1 MMRRYIA
8 LFFALLLIAGCST
21 SGPVVTKS
29 SRTEKTVPTRKNPEP
44 GKAAKSENPVKYG
57 NVLKNDDGAVKSEY
71 LAQDEEDDISVLLEP
86 DQFQDFDIPIVFNDA
101 VKYYVQYFSTEKRKV
116 FGNWLRRARRYVPV
130 IREILKAQGMPEDLV
145 YLAMIESGF
154 NPKAYSSAKACG
166 PWQFIYATGG
176 RYGLKV
182 NYWVDERRDPEKST
196 VAAAKYLRDLFNQFG
211 CWYLAAAGY
220 NAGEKRVE
228 RAIEQHNTSDFWELS
243 KYNALPRETRAY
255 IPQLIA
261 AAIIAKDP
269 EKYGFGSITYDPPVR
284 FSHMR
289 VPRATPLSVMAKSAS
304 IELSELK
311 SINPEI
317 LRNITPPN
325 DNDYLIK
332 LPQGVDIDGAGAR
345 LQTALSKERQVR
357 DVFAYKIKKRDTLAK
372 ILKKYK
378 VKREELYLV
387 NDCEGGLA
395 VRPGM
400 TINIP
405 KFTGPAKAGII
416 IAKNEVR
423 NDSEIKAEQEKKG
436 VKSKI
441 VEARAR
447 KVEPQQTGKKLELQQ
462 EIKKYEPKLE
472 VRKPEA
478 QQQAKK
484 LEPERKSKK
493 PESQRT
499 VHVVKKGETLSQ
511 ISDKYGVSIVTL
523 RSANNLRNDKV
534 YPNMKLRLVSLSQKK
549 NHRAK
554 YHVVR
559 KGETVASIAAK
570 YDVGIGAFKAA
581 NNMKSD
587 RIHPQMKLKIPVDEG

>member
-1 MMRRYIA
+1 MTKRYIV
-8 LFFALLLIAGCST
+8 LFFALLMVVGCST
-21 SGPVVTKS
+21 SGPVVTTS
-29 SRTEKTVPTRKNPEP
+29 SRSESTVPARKSPEP
-44 GKAAKSENPVKYG
+44 GKKAKAETPVKSG
-57 NVLKNDDGAVKSEY
+57 NILKSDDNVVTSEY

-101 VKYYVQYFSTEKRKV
+101 VKYYVQYFSTEKKKV
-116 FGNWLRRARRYVPV
+116 FGNWLKRARRYVPV

-182 NYWVDERRDPEKST
+182 NYWIDERRDPEKST

-243 KYNALPRETRAY
+243 RYNALPRETRAY

-269 EKYGFGSITYDPPVR
+269 ETYGFGSITYDSPLR

-289 VPRATPLSVMAKSAS
+289 VPRATPLSVIAKSAS
-304 IELSELK
+304 IELSELR

-317 LRNITPPN
+317 LRSITPPN

-332 LPQGVDIDGAGAR
+332 LPQGTDAEEIGAKLR
-345 LQTALSKERQVR
+345 MALNKERQVR
-357 DVFAYKIKKRDTLAK
+357 DVVAYKVKKKDTLAK
-372 ILKKYK
+372 I
-378 VKREELYLV
+378 VKRFKLRQEDLYLV
-387 NDCEGGLA
+387 NDCEGGLT
-395 VRPGM
+395 VKPGM

-405 KFTGPAKAGII
+405 KFTGPSKARIAV
-416 IAKNEVR
+416 AKNEVGG
-423 NDSEIKAEQEKKG
+423 DSEARVEQEKRGGKNTT
-436 VKSKI
+436 
-441 VEARAR
+441 VEAQAKKSEPRQQAR
-447 KVEPQQTGKKLELQQ
+447 KPEPQQEAKKSEPQQ
-462 EIKKYEPKLE
+462 QA
-472 VRKPEA
+472 RKPE
-478 QQQAKK
+478 
-484 LEPERKSKK
+484 PRK
-493 PESQRT
+493 T
-499 VHVVKKGETLSQ
+499 VHVVKKGETLSA

-523 RSANNLRNDKV
+523 KSANNLKNDRV

-549 NHRAK
+549 KQPVK
-554 YHVVR
+554 YHVVK
-559 KGETVASIAAK
+559 KGETLASISSK
-570 YDVGIGAFKAA
+570 YNVDVGAFKAA

-587 RIHPQMKLKIPVDEG
+587 KIQPKMKLMIPADEG

>member
-1 MMRRYIA
+1 MLRIRGMTKRYIV
-8 LFFALLLIAGCST
+8 LFFALLMVVGCST
-21 SGPVVTKS
+21 SGPVVTTS
-29 SRTEKTVPTRKNPEP
+29 SRSESTVPARKSPEP
-44 GKAAKSENPVKYG
+44 GKKAKAETPVKSG
-57 NVLKNDDGAVKSEY
+57 NILKSDDNVVTSEY

-101 VKYYVQYFSTEKRKV
+101 VKYYVQYFSTEKKKV
-116 FGNWLRRARRYVPV
+116 FGNWLKRARRYVPV

-182 NYWVDERRDPEKST
+182 NYWIDERRDPEKST

-243 KYNALPRETRAY
+243 RYNALPRETRAY

-269 EKYGFGSITYDPPVR
+269 ETYGFGSITYDSPLR

-289 VPRATPLSVMAKSAS
+289 VPRATPLSVIAKSAS
-304 IELSELK
+304 IELSELR

-317 LRNITPPN
+317 LRSITPPN

-332 LPQGVDIDGAGAR
+332 LPQGTDAEEIGAKLR
-345 LQTALSKERQVR
+345 MALNKERQVR
-357 DVFAYKIKKRDTLAK
+357 DVVAYKVKKKDTLAK
-372 ILKKYK
+372 I
-378 VKREELYLV
+378 VKRFKLRQEDLYLV
-387 NDCEGGLA
+387 NDCEGGLT
-395 VRPGM
+395 VKPGM

-405 KFTGPAKAGII
+405 KFTGPSKARIAV
-416 IAKNEVR
+416 AKNEVGG
-423 NDSEIKAEQEKKG
+423 DSEARVEQEKRGGKNTT
-436 VKSKI
+436 
-441 VEARAR
+441 VEAQAKKSEPRQQAR
-447 KVEPQQTGKKLELQQ
+447 KSEPQQEAKKSEPQQ
-462 EIKKYEPKLE
+462 QA
-472 VRKPEA
+472 RKPE
-478 QQQAKK
+478 
-484 LEPERKSKK
+484 PRK
-493 PESQRT
+493 T
-499 VHVVKKGETLSQ
+499 VHVVKKGETLSA

-523 RSANNLRNDKV
+523 KSANNLKNDRV

-549 NHRAK
+549 KQPVK
-554 YHVVR
+554 YHVVK
-559 KGETVASIAAK
+559 KGETLASISSK
-570 YDVGIGAFKAA
+570 YNVDVGAFKAA

-587 RIHPQMKLKIPVDEG
+587 KIQPKMKLMIPADEG

>member
-1 MMRRYIA
+1 MRRYIA
-8 LFFALLLIAGCST
+8 FLFALLLVVGCST

-29 SRTEKTVPTRKNPEP
+29 SRNESTVPARKSVEQ
-44 GKAAKSENPVKYG
+44 GKAAKAETWAKSGNIIRSEDGIVKT
-57 NVLKNDDGAVKSEY
+57 EH

-101 VKYYVQYFSTEKRKV
+101 VKYYIQYFSTEKRKV
-116 FGNWLRRARRYVPV
+116 FGNWLKRARRYVPV

-182 NYWVDERRDPEKST
+182 NYWIDERRDPEKST

-269 EKYGFGSITYDPPVR
+269 EKYGFGSITYDQPLR

-289 VPRATPLSVMAKSAS
+289 VPRATPLSAIAKSAS
-304 IELSELK
+304 MELSELR

-317 LRNITPPN
+317 LRGITPPN
-325 DNDYLIK
+325 DNDYLVK
-332 LPQGVDIDGAGAR
+332 LPQGIDTGEVGSR
-345 LQTALSKERQVR
+345 LQTALGKERQVR
-357 DVFAYKIKKRDTLAK
+357 DIVAYKVKKKDTLAK
-372 ILKKYK
+372 I
-378 VKREELYLV
+378 VKRYKLRQEDLYLV
-387 NDCEGGLA
+387 NECEGELR
-395 VRPGM
+395 VKPGM

-405 KFTGPAKAGII
+405 RFTGPTKAGIAL
-416 IAKNEVR
+416 AKNEVR
-423 NDSEIKAEQEKKG
+423 DDSEAKTERENREVKGKTVVAKARKAE
-436 VKSKI
+436 
-441 VEARAR
+441 AR
-447 KVEPQQTGKKLELQQ
+447 QQ
-462 EIKKYEPKLE
+462 
-472 VRKPEA
+472 
-478 QQQAKK
+478 
-484 LEPERKSKK
+484 SKK
-493 PESQRT
+493 PETQEEAKKPEPRKT
-499 VHVVKKGETLSQ
+499 IHVVKEGETLSE
-511 ISDKYGVSIVTL
+511 ISDRYGVSIVTL
-523 RSANNLRNDKV
+523 RSANNLRNDVV

-549 NHRAK
+549 KQPAK
-554 YHVVR
+554 YHVVK
-559 KGETVASIAAK
+559 KGETLASISSK
-570 YDVGIGAFKAA
+570 YNVDVGAFKAA
-581 NNMKSD
+581 NNLKND
-587 RIHPQMKLKIPVDEG
+587 RVRPKMKLKIPAGEG

>member
-1 MMRRYIA
+1 MLRIRGMTKRYIV
-8 LFFALLLIAGCST
+8 LFFALLMVVGCST
-21 SGPVVTKS
+21 SGPVVTTS
-29 SRTEKTVPTRKNPEP
+29 SRSESTVPARKSPEP
-44 GKAAKSENPVKYG
+44 GKKAKAETPVKSG
-57 NVLKNDDGAVKSEY
+57 NILKSDDNVVTSEY

-101 VKYYVQYFSTEKRKV
+101 VKYYVQYFSTEKKKV
-116 FGNWLRRARRYVPV
+116 FGNWLKRARRYVPV

-182 NYWVDERRDPEKST
+182 NYWIDERRDPEKST

-243 KYNALPRETRAY
+243 RYNALPRETRAY

-269 EKYGFGSITYDPPVR
+269 ETYGFGSITYDSPLR

-289 VPRATPLSVMAKSAS
+289 VPRATPLSVIAKSAS
-304 IELSELK
+304 IELSELR

-317 LRNITPPN
+317 LRSITPPN

-332 LPQGVDIDGAGAR
+332 LPQGTDAEEIGAKLR
-345 LQTALSKERQVR
+345 MALNKERQVR
-357 DVFAYKIKKRDTLAK
+357 DVVAYKVKKKDTLAK
-372 ILKKYK
+372 I
-378 VKREELYLV
+378 VKRFKLRQEDLYLV
-387 NDCEGGLA
+387 NDCEGGLT
-395 VRPGM
+395 VKPGM

-405 KFTGPAKAGII
+405 KFTGPSKARIAV
-416 IAKNEVR
+416 AKNEVGG
-423 NDSEIKAEQEKKG
+423 DSEARVEQEKRGGKNTT
-436 VKSKI
+436 
-441 VEARAR
+441 VEAQAKKSEPRQQAR
-447 KVEPQQTGKKLELQQ
+447 KPEPQQEAKKSEPQQ
-462 EIKKYEPKLE
+462 QA
-472 VRKPEA
+472 RKPE
-478 QQQAKK
+478 
-484 LEPERKSKK
+484 PRK
-493 PESQRT
+493 T
-499 VHVVKKGETLSQ
+499 VHVVKKGETLSA

-523 RSANNLRNDKV
+523 KSANNLKNDRV

-549 NHRAK
+549 KQPVK
-554 YHVVR
+554 YHVVK
-559 KGETVASIAAK
+559 KGETLASISSK
-570 YDVGIGAFKAA
+570 YNVDVGAFKAA

-587 RIHPQMKLKIPVDEG
+587 KIQPKMKLMIPADEG

>member
-8 LFFALLLIAGCST
+8 LFFALLLMAGCST

-29 SRTEKTVPTRKNPEP
+29 SRSEKTVPARRSPEP
-44 GKAAKSENPVKYG
+44 GKAAKTETQVKYG
-57 NVLKNDDGAVKSEY
+57 NVLGSDEGAVKSEY

-116 FGNWLRRARRYVPV
+116 FGNWLKRARRYVPV

-182 NYWVDERRDPEKST
+182 NYWIDERRDPEKST

-289 VPRATPLSVMAKSAS
+289 VPRATPLSVIAKSAS
-304 IELSELK
+304 IELSELR

-325 DNDYLIK
+325 DNDYLVK
-332 LPQGVDIDGAGAR
+332 LPQGVDIDGAGTR

-357 DVFAYKIKKRDTLAK
+357 DVFAYKVKKRDTLAK
-372 ILKKYK
+372 ILRKYK

-387 NDCEGGLA
+387 NDCEGGLT

-405 KFTGPAKAGII
+405 KFTGPAKAGIA
-416 IAKNEVR
+416 IAKSETD
-423 NDSEIKAEQEKKG
+423 NDSESKAEQEKRG

-441 VEARAR
+441 VETQARR
-447 KVEPQQTGKKLELQQ
+447 VES
-462 EIKKYEPKLE
+462 
-472 VRKPEA
+472 

-484 LEPERKSKK
+484 PEPQQEIRKAELKLEGKK
-493 PESQRT
+493 PESQQQAKKPEPQQAKKPEPEKT

-523 RSANNLRNDKV
+523 RSANNLKNDTV

-549 NHRAK
+549 NQRAK

-559 KGETVASIAAK
+559 KGETLASIAAK
-570 YDVGIGAFKAA
+570 YDVGVGAFKAA

-587 RIHPQMKLKIPVDEG
+587 RIRPQMKLKVPADEG

>member
-1 MMRRYIA
+1 LLRIRGMTKRYIV
-8 LFFALLLIAGCST
+8 LFFALLMVVGCST
-21 SGPVVTKS
+21 SGPVVTTS
-29 SRTEKTVPTRKNPEP
+29 SRSESTVPARKSPEP
-44 GKAAKSENPVKYG
+44 GKKAKAETPVKSG
-57 NVLKNDDGAVKSEY
+57 NILKSDDNVVTSEY

-101 VKYYVQYFSTEKRKV
+101 VKYYVQYFSTEKKKV
-116 FGNWLRRARRYVPV
+116 FGNWLKRARRYVPV

-182 NYWVDERRDPEKST
+182 NYWIDERRDPEKST

-243 KYNALPRETRAY
+243 RYNALPRETRAY

-269 EKYGFGSITYDPPVR
+269 ETYGFGSITYDSPLR

-289 VPRATPLSVMAKSAS
+289 VPRATPLSVIAKSAS
-304 IELSELK
+304 IELSELR

-317 LRNITPPN
+317 LRSITPPN

-332 LPQGVDIDGAGAR
+332 LPQGTDAEEIGAKLR
-345 LQTALSKERQVR
+345 MALNKERQVR
-357 DVFAYKIKKRDTLAK
+357 DVVAYKVKKKDTLAK
-372 ILKKYK
+372 I
-378 VKREELYLV
+378 VKRFKLRQEDLYLV
-387 NDCEGGLA
+387 NDCEGGLT
-395 VRPGM
+395 VKPGM

-405 KFTGPAKAGII
+405 KFTGPSKARIAV
-416 IAKNEVR
+416 AKNEVGG
-423 NDSEIKAEQEKKG
+423 DSEARVEQEKRGGKNTT
-436 VKSKI
+436 
-441 VEARAR
+441 VEAQAKKSEPRQQAR
-447 KVEPQQTGKKLELQQ
+447 KPEPQQEAKKSEPQQ
-462 EIKKYEPKLE
+462 QA
-472 VRKPEA
+472 RKPE
-478 QQQAKK
+478 
-484 LEPERKSKK
+484 PRK
-493 PESQRT
+493 T
-499 VHVVKKGETLSQ
+499 VHVVKKGETLSA

-523 RSANNLRNDKV
+523 KSANNLKNDRV

-549 NHRAK
+549 KQPVK
-554 YHVVR
+554 YHVVK
-559 KGETVASIAAK
+559 KGETLASISSK
-570 YDVGIGAFKAA
+570 YNVDVGAFKAA

-587 RIHPQMKLKIPVDEG
+587 KIQPKMKLMIPADEG

>member
-1 MMRRYIA
+1 MRRYIA
-8 LFFALLLIAGCST
+8 FLFALLLVVGCST

-29 SRTEKTVPTRKNPEP
+29 SRNESTVPARKSVEH
-44 GKAAKSENPVKYG
+44 GKAAKAETGAKSGNILRSEDGVVKT
-57 NVLKNDDGAVKSEY
+57 EH

-182 NYWVDERRDPEKST
+182 NYWIDERRDPEKST

-269 EKYGFGSITYDPPVR
+269 EKYGFGSITYDQPLR

-289 VPRATPLSVMAKSAS
+289 VPRATPLSAIAKSAS
-304 IELSELK
+304 MELSELR

-317 LRNITPPN
+317 LRGITPPN
-325 DNDYLIK
+325 DNDYLVK
-332 LPQGVDIDGAGAR
+332 LPQGIDVDEIGSR

-357 DVFAYKIKKRDTLAK
+357 DVVAYKVKKKDTLAK
-372 ILKKYK
+372 I
-378 VKREELYLV
+378 VKRYKLRQEDLYLV
-387 NDCEGGLA
+387 NECEGELR
-395 VRPGM
+395 VKPGM

-405 KFTGPAKAGII
+405 KFTGPSKVGVAV
-416 IAKNEVR
+416 AKNEVR
-423 NDSEIKAEQEKKG
+423 DDSETKVEQDRGAKSRTVEAKAGKAE
-436 VKSKI
+436 
-441 VEARAR
+441 AR
-447 KVEPQQTGKKLELQQ
+447 
-462 EIKKYEPKLE
+462 
-472 VRKPEA
+472 
-478 QQQAKK
+478 QQA
-484 LEPERKSKK
+484 KK
-493 PESQRT
+493 PESQQEAKKPEPQKT
-499 VHVVKKGETLSQ
+499 IHVVKEGETLSE

-549 NHRAK
+549 KQPAK
-554 YHVVR
+554 YHVVK
-559 KGETVASIAAK
+559 KGETLASISSK
-570 YDVGIGAFKAA
+570 YSVDVGAFKAA
-581 NNMKSD
+581 NNLKND
-587 RIHPQMKLKIPVDEG
+587 RVRPKMRLKIPAGEG

>member
-1 MMRRYIA
+1 MRRYIA

-325 DNDYLIK
+325 DNDYPIK